1 MAVAE
6 NPQVRNFGAI
16 SCSFSGESQQREMPG
31 RPRRTGISRLW
42 KSEKRLSE
50 GGLDAPECHAD
61 PLVGRPDSRLQNPAA
76 QPPFIK
82 SRSDF
87 ILTRTK
93 RFLI

>member
-31 RPRRTGISRLW
+31 RRSRPGISRLW
-42 KSEKRLSE
+42 KSEERLAQ
-50 GGLDAPECHAD
+50 GDLIAPYATSIHLFCHPD
-61 PLVGRPDSRLQNPAA
+61 RPFQNPAE
-76 QPPFIK
+76 QPPFRK

-87 ILTRTK
+87 RLTRTK